1 MAAVVRPGGY
11 VSVGSPTGTG
21 HRLSPSDC
29 HTVSP
34 SSTSIVYPSCTT
46 LSQRPRGALGPRA
59 AQLAPRRRAT
69 ANPADD
75 LSDLE
80 VEVEVTQVWFGSSD
94 GFSLTMALTVRT
106 SSVLVV

>member
-1 MAAVVRPGGY
+1 
-11 VSVGSPTGTG
+11 
-21 HRLSPSDC
+21 
-29 HTVSP
+29 
-34 SSTSIVYPSCTT
+34 
-46 LSQRPRGALGPRA
+46 LGPRA

-94 GFSLTMALTVRT
+94 GFSLTMALTIRL
-106 SSVLVV
+106 LVV

>member
-1 MAAVVRPGGY
+1 
-11 VSVGSPTGTG
+11 
-21 HRLSPSDC
+21 
-29 HTVSP
+29 VSP

-46 LSQRPRGALGPRA
+46 LSSARGALGPRA

-80 VEVEVTQVWFGSSD
+80 VEVEK
-94 GFSLTMALTVRT
+94 
-106 SSVLVV
+106 